1 MRSTYRKELTR
12 FADVTLTPCSKRRRM
27 LARSPFSAA
36 PMRLFI
42 PSDLRAL
49 VGLRVALVAGR
60 WLGPTAI

>member
-1 MRSTYRKELTR
+1 
-12 FADVTLTPCSKRRRM
+12 M

-60 WLGPTAI
+60 WLGPTAIRNSKWSDRCNNIEGI